1 VVLGRQVR
9 DGRGGLGHPVELRD
23 LAGEVLEHA
32 PLQLRRDRRGRVL
45 DVVQAAE
52 VGAVELGRVEQ
63 HRQHRRHEH
72 GVRDPLALDGGEHG
86 GGVEAR
92 QQHLRGPDP
101 CARDDVGGAG
111 DVEHR
116 ADVQP
121 ALRLAVAGRH
131 QVVQGVGQQVAVA
144 EHHPLGPPGRAAGV
158 RDRRQ
163 RARLHAGRR
172 RGRAR
177 REILVGEAVVRAG
190 PRGVEDQLPQAGAAL
205 AQGARDL
212 EASLVDDEDLDAGV
226 VDHEGQLIGGKAVV
240 EVGDHAPER
249 RHREPALEMRDRVGP
264 EVAEARSLPQA
275 ELAECGPERADPR
288 GELAVAERPLAVDD
302 RDRVAVHERR
312 ALQRPAQVHRLSP
325 RGRAA

>member
-1 VVLGRQVR
+1 M
-9 DGRGGLGHPVELRD
+9 
-23 LAGEVLEHA
+23 
-32 PLQLRRDRRGRVL
+32 
-45 DVVQAAE
+45 QAAE

-63 HRQHRRHEH
+63 HRQHGGDEH

-101 CARDDVGGAG
+101 RAGDHVGGAG

-116 ADVQP
+116 ADVEP
-121 ALRLAVAGRH
+121 ALRLAVAGGD
-131 QVVQGVGQQVAVA
+131 QVVEGVGQQVAVA
-144 EHHPLGPPGRAAGV
+144 EHDPLGPPGRAAGV

-163 RARLHAGRR
+163 RAGLHAGHR

-177 REILVGEAVVRAG
+177 GEVLVGKAVVRAG
-190 PRGVEDQLPQAGAAL
+190 HRGVEDQLPQAGAAL
-205 AQGARDL
+205 PQGARDL
-212 EASLVDDEDLDAGV
+212 EPRLVDDEHLDAGV
-226 VDHEGQLIGGKAVV
+226 VDHEGQLVGGEAVV

-249 RHREPALEMRDRVGP
+249 RHREPALEVRDRVRP
-264 EVAEARSLPQA
+264 EVAEARPLPQA
-275 ELAECGPERADPR
+275 ELAERGAQRADPR
-288 GELAVAERPLAVDD
+288 GELAIGQRPLAVDD

-325 RGRAA
+325 PGRAA